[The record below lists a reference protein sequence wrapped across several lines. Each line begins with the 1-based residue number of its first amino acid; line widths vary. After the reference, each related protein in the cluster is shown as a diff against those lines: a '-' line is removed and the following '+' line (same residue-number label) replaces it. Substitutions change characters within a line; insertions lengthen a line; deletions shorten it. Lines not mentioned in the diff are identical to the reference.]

1 MEMLKDVQDYMIS
14 GGFVMP
20 PLMLLTFALWYQLT
34 ERYFILNENKNI
46 KISLR
51 KQLQNV
57 NPYALDYLFLQVQ
70 THMKKGKMTIK
81 AIVGSAPLLGL
92 LGTVNGMITTFD
104 SLGDMTLFSQTGGV
118 AVPSGNKLA
127 GPHRRGQH
135 ERNHHCKGFYTV
147 SYFDE
152 GATYIYQ
159 RCRNAFRFFYLASAR
174 FLRPS

>member
-118 AVPSGNKLA
+118 AGGISQALITTQMGLCVAIPGVIA
-127 GPHRRGQH
+127 GRILDRRETAICNEMEEFKKALLNQ
-135 ERNHHCKGFYTV
+135 ET
-147 SYFDE
+147 SS
-152 GATYIYQ
+152 AP
-159 RCRNAFRFFYLASAR
+159 AS
-174 FLRPS
+174 